1 MDPVEITDTG
11 TMASFAPKRS
21 IDPFPNCF
29 SIWPRVCSSA
39 RARSFSSMRFK
50 LLSYSALIQWG
61 RTKGESY
68 VLSIAA
74 KFAVATKS
82 FALLDPVI
90 GRFLGDDDVVHVAL
104 AKSSRGNAD
113 ETRFALHLLD
123 RT

>member
-39 RARSFSSMRFK
+39 RARSFSSIDPN
-50 LLSYSALIQWG
+50 SYM

-68 VLSIAA
+68 VLSITA
-74 KFAVATKS
+74 KELNSREIFN
-82 FALLDPVI
+82 LLDPVI
-90 GRFLGDDDVVHVAL
+90 GRFFGDDDVMHMAL
-104 AKSSRGNAD
+104 AESRRRDAD
-113 ETRFALHLLD
+113 KT
-123 RT
+123 